1 MTKFIIITLS
11 LMFLGGC
18 GQKGPLYQEKA
29 PTDNQTNIPSPV
41 TGETNKEVS

>member
-1 MTKFIIITLS
+1 MSKFIITTLL

-29 PTDNQTNIPSPV
+29 PANNQTQTSSPV
-41 TGETNKEVS
+41 TGETNKELS